1 MGEADYI
8 IGPESVEEPPQAP
21 SIRRRIRLT
30 PSRGV
35 FISIC
40 FLVIISALTGVF
52 GESRREIRQQ
62 RVAIEMVVEYPTR
75 NRYRQINTIRISVQ
89 NRSGQAMDT
98 LTIALDPDYARQFSD
113 VKGIPSFSEGWEMNL
128 TNVAPG
134 ERRRMVMELT
144 AEHFGIHRGEISAFA
159 RGMDTLSV
167 EVETI
172 IFP

>member
-75 NRYRQINTIRISVQ
+75 NRYRQINTIRMMMRNQSAQTI
-89 NRSGQAMDT
+89 DT
-98 LTIALDPDYARQFSD
+98 LTVSLDPSFVEQFSD
-113 VKGIPSFSEGWEMNL
+113 VKGNPTFSEVWEVNL
-128 TNVAPG
+128 TKVLPG
-134 ERRRMVMELT
+134 QSRRVVLELK

>member
-1 MGEADYI
+1 
-8 IGPESVEEPPQAP
+8 
-21 SIRRRIRLT
+21 
-30 PSRGV
+30 
-35 FISIC
+35 
-40 FLVIISALTGVF
+40 
-52 GESRREIRQQ
+52 
-62 RVAIEMVVEYPTR
+62 
-75 NRYRQINTIRISVQ
+75 
-89 NRSGQAMDT
+89 MDT